1 MSESINQSTRL
12 GNEPIKKLLLEFSI
26 PAIIGMLVNALYNI
40 VDRIFIGYGVG
51 QLAIGGVFVGLPLG
65 TIVLAFGMLIGVGG
79 NTLVSI
85 RLGQHKKE
93 EAENILI
100 HSFMMLLVVGV
111 VLTLLGFFFL
121 EPLLISFGATDAN
134 LVYAVDYMQVLLIGL
149 IFQLVGFGMNN
160 FIRGEGNPKIA
171 MFTMLIGAIINT
183 ICDPIFI
190 FVFNMGVRGAALAT
204 IISQAISAIWVMAY
218 FTRGKSLL
226 KLEFKNFKPNFCV
239 IREICTFGF
248 PPFSMQLAASL
259 VMVLFNKSLNTY
271 GGDMAIS
278 SMSVIQSMAMMILMP
293 VFGINQGAQ
302 PLMGYNY
309 GAEKFDRVLETLKYA
324 IIAASA
330 ITVLGFLFVEFFPL
344 SIFKLFLNKPE
355 EIKMVSEIGVPGL
368 RIYLS
373 AIGIVGFQVIGS
385 NYFQATG
392 QPTKSMVLS
401 LSRQVLILIP
411 MILILPKFFG
421 LTGIWLAAPISDSLS
436 TILTVILLKSDLNR
450 FKNHK
455 NTENPIS

>member
-160 FIRGEGNPKIA
+160 FIRGEGNPKI
-171 MFTMLIGAIINT
+171 
-183 ICDPIFI
+183 
-190 FVFNMGVRGAALAT
+190 AT